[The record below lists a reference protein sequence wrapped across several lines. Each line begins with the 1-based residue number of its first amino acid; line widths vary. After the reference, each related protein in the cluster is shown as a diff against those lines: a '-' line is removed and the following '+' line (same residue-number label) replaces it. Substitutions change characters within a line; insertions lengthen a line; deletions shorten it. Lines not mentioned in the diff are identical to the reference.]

1 MKKLAQKF
9 LSEADQ
15 RKIRESV
22 KAAEKRTSGEIV
34 PMVVSASYHYPM
46 ADVIGATSFALP
58 LALVSAHIIGSRFFL
73 GDPHNMWI
81 FLAAFGIWFAIFHS
95 VVARVSV
102 VKRLFVYPSEMEEEV
117 REAAVTAFFREGLY
131 RTRHETG
138 ILIFISVFEKR
149 VWVLGDRGINE
160 KVSPDH
166 WERVVDHIVNG
177 IRKNRQGDAICEA
190 VQQVADI
197 LAGHFPVLA
206 DDTDELKNLIIT
218 D

>member
-1 MKKLAQKF
+1 MKKLAQQF

-15 RKIRESV
+15 RKIRDAV

-46 ADVIGATSFALP
+46 ADVIGATCFALP
-58 LALVSAHIIGSRFFL
+58 LALVSAHIIGSRFFW

-95 VVARVSV
+95 LVARVPFI
-102 VKRLFVYPSEMEEEV
+102 KRLFVFPSEMDEEV

-138 ILIFISVFEKR
+138 ILIFISVFEKK

-166 WERVVDHIVNG
+166 WEGVVRHIVDG
-177 IRKNRQGDAICEA
+177 IREKRQGDAICEA
-190 VQQVADI
+190 VLQVADV
-197 LAGHFPVLA
+197 LASYFPVLA
-206 DDTDELKNLIIT
+206 DDTDELKNLIIS